1 MPRFF
6 IPTGGIVDKTVT
18 FTGEDARH
26 ISLSL
31 RMAEGDT
38 LIAVTSDGYEHTC
51 RLSAFTKESVTA
63 EVTESRKCAAEP
75 PCRVT
80 LYQAY
85 PKGDKLEFILQK
97 AVELGAFS
105 VVPFE
110 SSRCIKRP
118 TAEKAEKQRMRLEKI
133 AREAAMQCGRGI
145 IPAVG
150 QTQSFDGMLD
160 AAKRHDLCLF
170 CYEADGTRPLSEL
183 LPPRERPL
191 DIGVVIGSEGGFSP
205 AEAESAKAAGLSL
218 CGLGPRILRCETAPL
233 CVLSALLYHYEL

>member
-6 IPTGGIVDKTVT
+6 VPEGGLVDKTVT

-38 LIAVTSDGYEHTC
+38 VIAVTTDGYEHTC
-51 RLSAFTKESVTA
+51 RLSSFLKDSVKA
-63 EVTESRKCAAEP
+63 EVTESKKCTTEP
-75 PCRVT
+75 PYRVT

-85 PKGDKLEFILQK
+85 PKGDKLELILQK
-97 AVELGAFS
+97 SVELGAFA

-118 TAEKAEKQRMRLEKI
+118 NAEKAEKQRARLEKI
-133 AREAAMQCGRGI
+133 AKEAAMQCGRGI

-150 QTQSFDGMLD
+150 QTQSFEGMLR
-160 AAKRHDLCLF
+160 AAKKHDLCLF
-170 CYEADGTRPLSEL
+170 CYEAGGTTPLSGL
-183 LPPRERPL
+183 LPPRGSAL
-191 DIGVVIGSEGGFSP
+191 DIGIVVGSEGGFSP
-205 AEAESAKAAGLSL
+205 AEAEAARAAGLSL
-218 CGLGPRILRCETAPL
+218 CGLGARILRCETAPL